1 MTNSASRPKT
11 TGRDAKLVDRFLEM
25 MIAERGAARNTI
37 AAYER
42 DLADYIGFLVAMGQ
56 GASSAT
62 TEAVRS
68 FLEDIERRH
77 FSRATAARK
86 LSAVRQFHRFLVSEG
101 VRRDDPAQVV
111 DGPRPGRALPR
122 LLNAK
127 DVDTL
132 LAEAEEAA
140 ARAHGEGRFRALRL
154 YCLLEVLYASGM
166 RVSELVSLPLAAAKS
181 DERFLTVRGKGGRE
195 RLVPLNERARAAID
209 RLLQV
214 ERRNA
219 LPQSTKYLFPSRG
232 GSGHITRQHF
242 AHELK
247 ALAARAGLPADKVS
261 PHVLRHAFASHLL
274 AGGADLRAVQQMLGH
289 ADISTTQIYTH
300 VLADR
305 LKHIVQ
311 THHPLIRR
319 PTRPGGRR

>member
-1 MTNSASRPKT
+1 MTSSASRPKT
-11 TGRDAKLVDRFLEM
+11 TGRDANLVDRFLEM
-25 MIAERGAARNTI
+25 MVAERGAARNTI

-42 DLADYIGFLVAMGQ
+42 DLSDYIAFLSAMGQ
-56 GASSAT
+56 GALSAT
-62 TEAVRS
+62 AEGVRS

-77 FSRATAARK
+77 LARATAARK

-101 VRRDDPAQVV
+101 ETRDDPAQVV
-111 DGPRPGRALPR
+111 DGPRPGRTLPR

-127 DVDTL
+127 DVDRL
-132 LAEAEEAA
+132 LVVAEDAA
-140 ARAHGEGRFRALRL
+140 ARERGEARFRALRL

-166 RVSELVSLPLAAAKS
+166 RVSELVSLPRGAAKS

-195 RLVPLNERARAAID
+195 RLVPLNSRAQAAID
-209 RLLQV
+209 RFLQV
-214 ERRNA
+214 ERKNVRPNSA
-219 LPQSTKYLFPSRG
+219 KYLFPSHG

-242 AHELK
+242 AQELK
-247 ALAARAGLPADKVS
+247 ALAARAGLPADNVS

-305 LKHIVQ
+305 LKHIVE
-311 THHPLIRR
+311 THHPLTRR
-319 PTRPGGRR
+319 PARSGGRR